1 IPGLDDIVNLLGRGL
16 YFSDVVNTVSN
27 RYAEEILTPEYGEK
41 MDPLLRAFRGK
52 LHGIINGIDYEVFD
66 PLTDASIAARYDVN
80 TVEKGL
86 DLIANIMWGLMR
98 LNLQLVVLG
107 AGDARYEEMFR
118 ANARDNP
125 QKVAATIGFKPVLAQ
140 HIYAGS
146 DLFLMPSRFEP
157 CGLGQLISLRYGTIP
172 IVRATGGLADTIA
185 DWDPVKQSGNGFV
198 FSAYDHWDLY

>member
-1 IPGLDDIVNLLGRGL
+1 
-16 YFSDVVNTVSN
+16 
-27 RYAEEILTPEYGEK
+27 
-41 MDPLLRAFRGK
+41 
-52 LHGIINGIDYEVFD
+52 
-66 PLTDASIAARYDVN
+66 
-80 TVEKGL
+80 
-86 DLIANIMWGLMR
+86 MWGLMR
-98 LNLQLVVLG
+98 LTLQLDVHG

-172 IVRATGGLADTIA
+172 IVRATGGLADTIP
-185 DWDPVKQSGNGFV
+185 DLGPGKQNGNWVV
-198 FSAYDHWDLY
+198 FSAHDHRGP